1 MSSAIDT
8 ASPTDPRASSHASP
22 KDGAPLAD
30 FSAPF
35 NPTVVVTFLS
45 FNDGRDAGWI
55 DTTVYGYAANGTT
68 DKYEQKEDNLKNAIG
83 NDKAG
88 TGYKA
93 RGQMK
98 FTNTPA
104 KHRSYSWQE
113 DIKTNAVYTVSCLGV
128 YQVQS

>member
-22 KDGAPLAD
+22 KAGAPLAD
-30 FSAPF
+30 FSDPF
-35 NPTVVVTFLS
+35 NPTVVVTFMSL
-45 FNDGRDAGWI
+45 NDDKEAGWI

-68 DKYEQKEDNLKNAIG
+68 DKYEQKEDRFDNAVK

-88 TGYKA
+88 TGYTA

-104 KHRSYSWQE
+104 KHRSYSWVE
-113 DIKTNAVYTVSCLGV
+113 DIKTGVYTVSCLGV
-128 YQVQS
+128 NQSQS